1 MPRHDRATRILIGT
15 VGGQGGGVL
24 SDWLVKGLLNAGWQA
39 QSIGLL
45 GLSQRAGSVIYYVE
59 ARPFG
64 DKPPILSAYAAPGD
78 VDLLLA
84 QEFLE
89 LGRLL
94 QGGFAH
100 PDCTIIANTY
110 RYYGTLEKTPAEGGI
125 YPSGVIRKAAETL
138 SGDSYL
144 FHAQELVAQA
154 GLSLLSS
161 NAILLGAV
169 AASKVFDLPAEP
181 FRRAIEE
188 AEVNVADN
196 LKAFDLGYSMMRG
209 GTLPRALFKESEV
222 LDWQQLAEQREAA
235 LPPRRRAEYRRL
247 LEQARGAAPALSRI
261 FAEACYRLL
270 DFQDGAYVRDYLTRV
285 RDVQAAEKA
294 RSGDDSTAVTAAY
307 AQHLANW
314 MSYEDAPR
322 VAQLKLRPERF
333 ARMRKEH
340 NVRGE
345 DPFWVDDFL
354 APDPPQIYGMLP
366 APLGRWVRERGRRWR
381 QDFDHIAMPM
391 RVRSNRPW
399 GYFTLSVVAG
409 MRHLRR
415 HSLRHHEELALLKR
429 WHDAVLHW
437 LGRDA
442 TLGRLAADAGRVV
455 KGYGRVRD
463 QALDDLWAFID
474 QGLPLLE
481 QLAAFGADAGAAG
494 DEALKVLAS
503 EAGKGAA
510 ALNLLRERLAAASP
524 VSSAAA

>member
-24 SDWLVKGLLNAGWQA
+24 SDWLIKGLLNAGWQA

-45 GLSQRAGSVIYYVE
+45 GLSQRAGSVIYYAE

-64 DKPPILSAYAAPGD
+64 DKPPILSSYAAPGD

-100 PDCTIIANTY
+100 QDCTIIANTY

-181 FRRAIEE
+181 FHRAIEE

-196 LKAFDLGYSMMRG
+196 LKAFDLGYTMMRD

-222 LDWQQLAEQREAA
+222 LDWSQLADAREQA
-235 LPPRRRAEYRRL
+235 LPARQRADYRRL
-247 LEQARGAAPALSRI
+247 LDQGREAMPALSRV

-270 DFQDGAYVRDYLTRV
+270 DFQDVAYVRDYLARV
-285 RDVQAAEKA
+285 QEIEAAEKA
-294 RSGDDSTAVTAAY
+294 SGQDAGAVTAAY

-314 MSYEDAPR
+314 MGYEDAPR

-333 ARMRKEH
+333 AKMRQEH
-340 NVRGE
+340 RVRGE

-354 APDPPQIYGMLP
+354 APDPPQLYGMLP
-366 APLGRWVRERGRRWR
+366 VRLGRWVRARGRRWR
-381 QDFDHIAMPM
+381 EDFDHIAMPM

-399 GYFTLSVVAG
+399 GYFTLSLVSAL
-409 MRHLRR
+409 RHLRR
-415 HSLRHHEELALLKR
+415 RSLRHHEELALLQR
-429 WHDAVLHW
+429 WRDAVLHW
-437 LGRDA
+437 LGKDPELA
-442 TLGRLAADAGRVV
+442 RLAAEAGRVV

-463 QALDDLWAFID
+463 KALDDLWCFVD
-474 QGLPLLE
+474 EGLPLLE
-481 QLAAFGADAGAAG
+481 QLAGAGGNASEAGEA
-494 DEALKVLAS
+494 ALKLLAS
-503 EAGKGAA
+503 EAGKGPTCVQQ
-510 ALNLLRERLAAASP
+510 LQQQLATTQ
-524 VSSAAA
+524 SAAA

>member
-1 MPRHDRATRILIGT
+1 MSRQDRATRILIGT

-24 SDWLVKGLLNAGWQA
+24 ADWMVKGLINAGWQA

-59 ARPFG
+59 ARPQTQRA
-64 DKPPILSAYAAPGD
+64 PILSAYAVPGD
-78 VDLLLA
+78 VDLLLS

-138 SGDSYL
+138 SSDSYL
-144 FHAQELVAQA
+144 FHAQEVVARA

-161 NAILLGAV
+161 NAVLLGAV
-169 AASKVFDLPAEP
+169 VASKVFALAPEP
-181 FRRAIEE
+181 FRTAIEE
-188 AEVNVADN
+188 AEVGVGDN
-196 LKAFDLGYSMMRG
+196 LKAFDLGYQMMRE
-209 GTLPRALFKESEV
+209 GTLPRALFKENEV
-222 LDWQQLAEQREAA
+222 LDWQQLADQRAQA
-235 LPPRRRAEYRRL
+235 LPQRRRGEYRSL
-247 LEQARGAAPALSRI
+247 LDQGRSAVPPLARI

-270 DFQDGAYVRDYLTRV
+270 DFQDAAYVRDYIVRV
-285 RDVQAAEKA
+285 REIYAAEQAKNGSETYA
-294 RSGDDSTAVTAAY
+294 ITEAY
-307 AQHLANW
+307 GQHLANW
-314 MSYEDAPR
+314 MGYEDAQR

-333 ARMRKEH
+333 AKMRDDH
-340 NVRGE
+340 GVRGE

-366 APLGRWVRERGRRWR
+366 APIGRWIRAQGRRWR
-381 QDFDHIAMPM
+381 EDFDHISMPM

-399 GYFTLSVVAG
+399 GYFTLSLVSA
-409 MRHLRR
+409 MRHVRR
-415 HSLRHHEELALLKR
+415 RSLRHHEELLLLQR
-429 WHDAVLHW
+429 WRDAVLLW
-437 LGRDA
+437 LGRSTA
-442 TLGRLAADAGRVV
+442 LGQLAADAGRVV

-463 QALDDLWAFID
+463 KALDDLWQFLD

-481 QLAAFGADAGAAG
+481 QLAAAGGDVATVG

-503 EAGKGAA
+503 EAGKGSACLYLLRDRLAVALPTAGAA
-510 ALNLLRERLAAASP
+510 A
-524 VSSAAA
+524 

>member
-15 VGGQGGGVL
+15 IGGQGGGVL

-59 ARPFG
+59 ARPHG
-64 DKPPILSAYAAPGD
+64 EKPPILSAYAAPGD

-138 SGDSYL
+138 SSDSYL

-209 GTLPRALFKESEV
+209 GTLPRALFKENEV
-222 LDWQQLAEQREAA
+222 LDWQKLAQQREAA
-235 LPPRRRAEYRRL
+235 LPARRRAEYRQL
-247 LEQARGAAPALSRI
+247 LDQARGAAPALSRVY
-261 FAEACYRLL
+261 AEACYRVL
-270 DFQDGAYVRDYLTRV
+270 DFQDGAYVRDYLGRV
-285 RDVQAAEKA
+285 QGIQAAETAKL
-294 RSGDDSTAVTAAY
+294 GVDSSVVTASY

-314 MSYEDAPR
+314 MTYEDAQR

-333 ARMRKEH
+333 AKMRQEH

-366 APLGRWVRERGRRWR
+366 VALGRWVRARGRRWR
-381 QDFDHIAMPM
+381 PDFDHIAMPM

-399 GYFTLSVVAG
+399 GYLTLSLVSA

-415 HSLRHHEELALLKR
+415 RSLRHHEELALLKR

-437 LGRDA
+437 LGRDP

-463 QALDDLWAFID
+463 KALDDLWTFID

-481 QLAAFGADAGAAG
+481 QLAAAGGDAGAVG
-494 DEALKVLAS
+494 DDAIKLLAS

-510 ALNLLRERLAAASP
+510 ALYLLRDRLAAAQP
-524 VSSAAA
+524 APSAAA

>member
-1 MPRHDRATRILIGT
+1 MPRQNRATRILIGT

-24 SDWLVKGLLNAGWQA
+24 ADWMVKGLINAGWQA

-59 ARPFG
+59 ARPHG
-64 DKPPILSAYAAPGD
+64 DKPPILSAYAVPGD
-78 VDLLLA
+78 VDLLLS

-138 SGDSYL
+138 SSDSYL
-144 FHAQELVAQA
+144 FHAQEVVAQA

-161 NAILLGAV
+161 NAVLLGAV
-169 AASKVFDLPAEP
+169 VASKVFDLPAEP
-181 FRRAIEE
+181 FHAAIKE
-188 AEVNVADN
+188 AEVGVADN
-196 LKAFDLGYSMMRG
+196 LKAFDLGYRMMRD

-222 LDWQQLAEQREAA
+222 LDWQQLAQQREQA
-235 LPPRRRAEYRRL
+235 LPQRRRSDYRSL
-247 LEQARGAAPALSRI
+247 LDQARSAVPPLSRI

-270 DFQDGAYVRDYLTRV
+270 DFQDAAYVRDYIARV
-285 RDVQAAEKA
+285 QEVHAAETAK
-294 RSGDDSTAVTAAY
+294 SGTDNSIVTASY

-314 MSYEDAPR
+314 MSYEDAQR

-333 ARMRKEH
+333 AKMRQDH
-340 NVRGE
+340 SVRGE

-366 APLGRWVRERGRRWR
+366 APIGRWIRARGRRWR
-381 QDFDHIAMPM
+381 ADFDHMSMPM
-391 RVRSNRPW
+391 RVRINRPW
-399 GYFTLSVVAG
+399 GYLTMSLVAA

-415 HSLRHHEELALLKR
+415 RSLRHHEELILLQR
-429 WHDAVLHW
+429 WRDAVLHW

-463 QALDDLWAFID
+463 KALDDLWMFID

-481 QLAAFGADAGAAG
+481 QLSAAGGDAAAVG
-494 DEALKVLAS
+494 DEALKLLAS

-510 ALNLLRERLAAASP
+510 CLYLLRDRLAAALP
-524 VSSAAA
+524 ASSAAA

>member
-1 MPRHDRATRILIGT
+1 MPPHDRATRILIGT

-24 SDWLVKGLLNAGWQA
+24 SDWLIKGLLNAGWQA

-45 GLSQRAGSVIYYVE
+45 GLSQRAGSVIYYAE

-64 DKPPILSAYAAPGD
+64 HKPPILSAYAAPGD

-169 AASKVFDLPAEP
+169 AGSQVFDLPPEP

-196 LKAFDLGYSMMRG
+196 LKAFDLGYSMMRDG
-209 GTLPRALFKESEV
+209 SLPRALFKESEV
-222 LDWQQLAEQREAA
+222 LDWEQLAQQRQAA
-235 LPPRRRAEYRRL
+235 LPARRRAEYRQL
-247 LEQARGAAPALSRI
+247 LEQARGAAPALSRVY
-261 FAEACYRLL
+261 AEACYRVL
-270 DFQDGAYVRDYLTRV
+270 DFQDGAYVRDYLRSV
-285 RDVQAAEKA
+285 QEIQAAEKA
-294 RSGDDSTAVTAAY
+294 KSGDESNSLTAVY

-314 MSYEDAPR
+314 MTYEDAPR

-333 ARMRKEH
+333 AKMRQEH

-354 APDPPQIYGMLP
+354 APDPPQLYGMLP
-366 APLGRWVRERGRRWR
+366 VAVGRWVRQRGRRWR
-381 QDFDHIAMPM
+381 PDFDHIAMPM

-399 GYFTLSVVAG
+399 GYFTLSLVSA

-415 HSLRHHEELALLKR
+415 RSLRHHEELALLKR
-429 WHDAVLHW
+429 WHDAVLQW

-463 QALDDLWAFID
+463 KALDDLWMFID

-481 QLAAFGADAGAAG
+481 QLAAAGGNASATG
-494 DEALKVLAS
+494 DEALKLLAS

-510 ALNLLRERLAAASP
+510 ALYLLRDRLATALPA
-524 VSSAAA
+524 SAATA

>member
-45 GLSQRAGSVIYYVE
+45 GLSQRAGSVIYYCE

-100 PDCTIIANTY
+100 QDCTVIANTY

-138 SGDSYL
+138 SSDSYL

-169 AASKVFDLPAEP
+169 VASKVFDLPAEP

-188 AEVNVADN
+188 AEVNVGDN
-196 LKAFDLGYSMMRG
+196 LKAFDLGYSMMRD

-235 LPPRRRAEYRRL
+235 LPSRRRAEYRQL
-247 LEQARGAAPALSRI
+247 LDQGRSAAPALSRV

-270 DFQDGAYVRDYLTRV
+270 DFQNGAYVREYLARV
-285 RDVQAAEKA
+285 QEIQTAEKNQ
-294 RSGDDSTAVTAAY
+294 SGQDSSVVTAGY

-314 MSYEDAPR
+314 MSYEDASR

-333 ARMRKEH
+333 TRLRKDH

-366 APLGRWVRERGRRWR
+366 VGLGRWVRERGRRWR
-381 QDFDHIAMPM
+381 EDFDHIAMPM

-399 GYFTLSVVAG
+399 GYLTLSVVSA

-415 HSLRHHEELALLKR
+415 RSLRHHEELALLKR
-429 WHDAVLHW
+429 WHDAVLNW
-437 LGRDA
+437 LARDA

-463 QALDDLWAFID
+463 KALDDLWAFID

-481 QLAAFGADAGAAG
+481 QLTAAGGDAGAVG
-494 DEALKVLAS
+494 DEAIKLLAS

-510 ALNLLRERLAAASP
+510 ALYLLRDRLATALPA
-524 VSSAAA
+524 SSAAA